1 MAIQDGVFATR
12 HASGIAS
19 VANGGVQRNTSNPC
33 EGPLTSFS
41 PLDIVVPPIDFLIK
55 EKSQN
60 DARFNICGYDTI
72 YIKAIF
78 KNHPNS
84 FSCPNSSI
92 EATSNTIKV
101 LIHCPDVKIIGD
113 TPLCVNS
120 TNRFEAKPLY
130 NLPLGSKSYQWQN
143 GSNDTFLNVSQPTIL
158 KLVYQKENCKDSA
171 LLNVRNNNKIS
182 KEIDIN
188 IDYNDFSNFIHF
200 SSAQTRLEN
209 FYAKAELIE
218 QARIRKQLALEKAL
232 EEKRAAEAAY
242 AAQLQ
247 ADEERQFEQQT
258 EHLAALRH
266 HIDQEIA
273 DQTERYQ
280 VNPEQPSIDYA
291 QAQHM
296 VIKDEQIQSELESV
310 RVRLELEAES
320 MIEQAVTVFRAKLH
334 AIAQDEIEYILKN
347 SQFSDKE

>member
-1 MAIQDGVFATR
+1 MA
-12 HASGIAS
+12 
-19 VANGGVQRNTSNPC
+19 
-33 EGPLTSFS
+33 
-41 PLDIVVPPIDFLIK
+41 
-55 EKSQN
+55 
-60 DARFNICGYDTI
+60 
-72 YIKAIF
+72 
-78 KNHPNS
+78 
-84 FSCPNSSI
+84 
-92 EATSNTIKV
+92 
-101 LIHCPDVKIIGD
+101 
-113 TPLCVNS
+113 
-120 TNRFEAKPLY
+120 
-130 NLPLGSKSYQWQN
+130 
-143 GSNDTFLNVSQPTIL
+143 LNVGQDFKKRWLNTPEAVRQT
-158 KLVYQKENCKDSA
+158 YQEDLARICD
-171 LLNVRNNNKIS
+171 LLLPQTPIQTWVHHDEQAQR
-182 KEIDIN
+182 
-188 IDYNDFSNFIHF
+188 H
-200 SSAQTRLEN
+200 SAQRIEKA
-209 FYAKAELIE
+209 YADLKAELIE

-247 ADEERQFEQQT
+247 ADEEHQFEQQT

-347 SQFSDKE
+347 SQFSDEE

>member
-1 MAIQDGVFATR
+1 MLVICL
-12 HASGIAS
+12 
-19 VANGGVQRNTSNPC
+19 VQAP
-33 EGPLTSFS
+33 
-41 PLDIVVPPIDFLIK
+41 
-55 EKSQN
+55 
-60 DARFNICGYDTI
+60 
-72 YIKAIF
+72 
-78 KNHPNS
+78 
-84 FSCPNSSI
+84 
-92 EATSNTIKV
+92 
-101 LIHCPDVKIIGD
+101 
-113 TPLCVNS
+113 
-120 TNRFEAKPLY
+120 
-130 NLPLGSKSYQWQN
+130 
-143 GSNDTFLNVSQPTIL
+143 
-158 KLVYQKENCKDSA
+158 
-171 LLNVRNNNKIS
+171 
-182 KEIDIN
+182 
-188 IDYNDFSNFIHF
+188 
-200 SSAQTRLEN
+200 
-209 FYAKAELIE
+209 
-218 QARIRKQLALEKAL
+218 QALALEKAL

-347 SQFSDKE
+347 SQFSDEE

>member
-1 MAIQDGVFATR
+1 MA
-12 HASGIAS
+12 
-19 VANGGVQRNTSNPC
+19 
-33 EGPLTSFS
+33 
-41 PLDIVVPPIDFLIK
+41 
-55 EKSQN
+55 
-60 DARFNICGYDTI
+60 
-72 YIKAIF
+72 
-78 KNHPNS
+78 
-84 FSCPNSSI
+84 
-92 EATSNTIKV
+92 
-101 LIHCPDVKIIGD
+101 
-113 TPLCVNS
+113 
-120 TNRFEAKPLY
+120 
-130 NLPLGSKSYQWQN
+130 
-143 GSNDTFLNVSQPTIL
+143 LNVGQDFKKRWLNTPEAVRQT
-158 KLVYQKENCKDSA
+158 YQEDLARICD
-171 LLNVRNNNKIS
+171 LLLPQTLIQTWVHHDEQAQR
-182 KEIDIN
+182 
-188 IDYNDFSNFIHF
+188 H
-200 SSAQTRLEN
+200 SAQRIEKA
-209 FYAKAELIE
+209 YADLKAELIE
-218 QARIRKQLALEKAL
+218 QARIRKQLALEKVL

>member
-1 MAIQDGVFATR
+1 MA
-12 HASGIAS
+12 
-19 VANGGVQRNTSNPC
+19 
-33 EGPLTSFS
+33 
-41 PLDIVVPPIDFLIK
+41 
-55 EKSQN
+55 
-60 DARFNICGYDTI
+60 
-72 YIKAIF
+72 
-78 KNHPNS
+78 
-84 FSCPNSSI
+84 
-92 EATSNTIKV
+92 
-101 LIHCPDVKIIGD
+101 
-113 TPLCVNS
+113 
-120 TNRFEAKPLY
+120 
-130 NLPLGSKSYQWQN
+130 
-143 GSNDTFLNVSQPTIL
+143 LNVGQDFKKRWLNTPEAVRQT
-158 KLVYQKENCKDSA
+158 YQEDLARICD
-171 LLNVRNNNKIS
+171 LLLPQTPIQTWVHHDEQAQR
-182 KEIDIN
+182 
-188 IDYNDFSNFIHF
+188 H
-200 SSAQTRLEN
+200 SAQRIEKA
-209 FYAKAELIE
+209 YADLKAELIE

-347 SQFSDKE
+347 SQFSDEE